1 MEGMG
6 AAPQGSPIPKGGN
19 SGQDDEG
26 KRAQE
31 EQMRRDLL
39 TTVLDTAARERL
51 SRIAL
56 VSPERSKQIEAILLR
71 MAQSGQLRGRVTEE
85 QLIDLLNQMEEAQGK
100 STVKKSTIVYH
111 RRKGLDDDFDI

>member
-1 MEGMG
+1 MEGIPVG
-6 AAPQGSPIPKGGN
+6 TPPTEKANEDAAAKK
-19 SGQDDEG
+19 E
-26 KRAQE
+26 QE
-31 EQMRRDLL
+31 EQMRRDMI

-56 VSPERSKQIEAILLR
+56 VSPERSQQIETILIR
-71 MAQSGQLRGRVTEE
+71 MAQSGQLRGRVTEA

-100 STVKKSTIVYH
+100 GSGVKKSTIVYH